1 MKTTFKTLLN
11 KALFCLA
18 IAASALL
25 PSLNA
30 QAQAIGD
37 LGENQIIDTIFRA
50 QPTTLTANLFVGLS
64 TTACSDSATGTEVVG
79 GGYARVSV
87 ARSLANWAGTQG
99 AASTTASTGTGGQ
112 TSNNIAIAFATPAA
126 TWGTVSHVFVADA
139 ATGASLLF
147 CQALTIAKTINTGDA
162 VSFPAGAITFTVN

>member
-1 MKTTFKTLLN
+1 MKTTFKTTFK

-37 LGENQIIDTIFRA
+37 FGENQIIDTIFRA

-64 TTACSDSATGTEVVG
+64 TTACSDSAIGTEVAG
-79 GGYARVSV
+79 GSYARVSV

-112 TSNNIAIAFATPAA
+112 TSNNVAVLFATPTAS
-126 TWGTVSHVFVADA
+126 WGAVSHVFVADA
-139 ATGASLLF
+139 ATGSNLVF
-147 CQALTIAKTINTGDA
+147 CQALTIAKTINQGDT